1 MAEVVNYYHHD
12 HGCSQEQAQEI
23 SRQFRALAVKISQI
37 DSLYDLKIIY
47 QVVTVFTQQLSRFKH
62 RERNYSW
69 EREIRKGILNP
80 LNTCIAVEKNFQR
93 RVAFMTGEPASAKV
107 MGLLESE

>member
-23 SRQFRALAVKISQI
+23 SRQFRA
-37 DSLYDLKIIY
+37 
-47 QVVTVFTQQLSRFKH
+47 
-62 RERNYSW
+62 
-69 EREIRKGILNP
+69 IRKGILDP

-93 RVAFMTGEPASAKV
+93 RVALMTGEPASATV
-107 MGLLESE
+107 MGLSDSE